1 MTSSTATIK
10 RLMRERPHLREP
22 LQFYRRVCELW
33 RAAVPDDLTPALV
46 PPEERPLRLAKGL
59 PLLDPPRLI
68 AADLRHTAE
77 TLTRLLALLRVRNP
91 GLARASDALNAALG
105 EGPERARALA
115 RWMGGQEVPLPP
127 DVPREF
133 AGYAL
138 RLALRPSLAALLP
151 TLRETFTD
159 RAWNHPVCPL
169 CGFPPAMAEERDR
182 DRRFFC
188 SLCPADW
195 IYTVSACPFCGNATE
210 QHLACAVEDVEPGYH
225 IAICTRCR
233 GYLKTAHPHEMGRE
247 IDPPLEDL
255 LTVPLDHAARR
266 DGYRSPIETAAAVAG
281 VSPAR

>member
-1 MTSSTATIK
+1 MTSPSVIN

-33 RAAVPDDLTPALV
+33 SVATPDDLTGALV
-46 PPEERPLRLAKGL
+46 PSEERPLRLAKGL

-68 AADLRHTAE
+68 TVDLQHTAA
-77 TLTRLLALLRVRNP
+77 TLTRLLALLRTRNP
-91 GLARASDALNAALG
+91 GLARASDALNASLG
-105 EGPERARALA
+105 EGSERAHALA
-115 RWMGGQEVPLPP
+115 RWMGGHDAPLPP

-133 AGYAL
+133 AGYTI
-138 RLALRPSLAALLP
+138 RLALRPSLVALLP
-151 TLRETFTD
+151 TLREMFTD
-159 RAWNHPVCPL
+159 RAWNRPVCPL

-188 SLCPADW
+188 SLCPTDW
-195 IYTVSACPFCGNATE
+195 IYTVPACPFCGNAAE

-255 LTVPLDHAARR
+255 LTVPLDHAAQR

-281 VSPAR
+281 ASPAR